1 MKIFIVEDSRLARQE
16 LRTLL
21 APHSDCEIIGE
32 ATDVETARTSIE
44 SLQPDVLLLDIHLP
58 GATGFDLLDA
68 LDYIPIVIF
77 ATAYD
82 QHALHA
88 FERNALDYLLKPIAP
103 ERLSVALDRARE
115 RMQALNSA
123 HTDTQKRAKAH
134 SALGTQEAQ
143 GAQGTKKS
151 IDDTIFVRDG
161 EQCWF
166 VRLGEVSGFEVMGNY
181 ARVFFDGKHPLLSRS
196 LGYLEEKLDPT
207 LFFRASRSHLI
218 NLKWVASIQPAMS
231 DGYLVK
237 LRDGRAVEISRRQ
250 AKVLRETLEL

>member
-21 APHSDCEIIGE
+21 AAHSDCEIIGE
-32 ATDVETARTSIE
+32 AADGETARISIE
-44 SLQPDVLLLDIHLP
+44 TLLPDVLLLDIHLP

-115 RMQALNSA
+115 RMQALSSA
-123 HTDTQKRAKAH
+123 HAAAPTQAPP
-134 SALGTQEAQ
+134 Q
-143 GAQGTKKS
+143 GAKKS

-181 ARVFFDGKHPLLSRS
+181 VRVFFDGKHPLLSRS
-196 LGYLEEKLDPT
+196 LGYLEDKLDPA

-237 LRDGRAVEISRRQ
+237 LRDGRTVEISRRQ